1 MTHLLT
7 SLRRLAAAAI
17 LAVAAGAAGAQG
29 VKLPPVDEAAGDAT
43 WVRFKARL
51 LDALAKRDQKFVI
64 SVVDG
69 KIRNT
74 SEKDGIA
81 EFRRLWEP
89 HSAASPLWVE
99 LPKILFLG
107 GAFVK
112 RAKAAAEFCGP
123 YVHSKWPDNAPA
135 DASGAIIAKEVL
147 VKAKP
152 SSAAETRLALSYDLV
167 KVLDWEIEDEDTTSR
182 QKWVQIQTTAG
193 AGYVPEEQVRSP
205 LEYRACFVKSGALWR
220 MTALEVGE

>member
-1 MTHLLT
+1 M
-7 SLRRLAAAAI
+7 
-17 LAVAAGAAGAQG
+17 AQEI
-29 VKLPPVDEAAGDAT
+29 KLPPVDEAAGDAT

-112 RAKAAAEFCGP
+112 RAKATAEFCAP
-123 YVHSKWPDNAPA
+123 YVHYKWPDNAPA
-135 DASGAIIAKEVL
+135 DASGAVIAKEAL
-147 VKAKP
+147 MKTKP
-152 SSAAETRLALSYDLV
+152 SATTETLLTLSYDLV
-167 KVLDWEIEDEDTTSR
+167 KVLDWEIADEDKTSG
-182 QKWVQIQTTAG
+182 QKWVQIQTRAG
-193 AGYVPEEQVRSP
+193 AGYVPEEQIRSP
-205 LEYRACFVKSGALWR
+205 LEYRACFVKSGAGWR

>member
-1 MTHLLT
+1 MTRI
-7 SLRRLAAAAI
+7 SRLVRAV
-17 LAVAAGAAGAQG
+17 AVAAALTATASVVAQEIR
-29 VKLPPVDEAAGDAT
+29 LPPVDEAAGDAT

-64 SVVDG
+64 SIVDG

-112 RAKAAAEFCGP
+112 RDKGVIELCAP
-123 YVHSKWPDNAPA
+123 YVHYKWPDNADA
-135 DASGAIIAKEVL
+135 DASGAITAKEAL
-147 VKAKP
+147 MKAKP
-152 SSAAETRLALSYDLV
+152 SATADTLQTLSYDLV
-167 KVLDWEIEDEDTTSR
+167 KVLDWEIADDDKTSG
-182 QKWVQIQTTAG
+182 QKWVQIQTRAG
-193 AGYVPEEQVRSP
+193 AGFVPEEQVRSP
-205 LEYRACFVKSGALWR
+205 LEYRACFVKSGAGWR

>member
-1 MTHLLT
+1 MNRISRLL
-7 SLRRLAAAAI
+7 RAVAIAAALTGSAG
-17 LAVAAGAAGAQG
+17 GAAQEI
-29 VKLPPVDEAAGDAT
+29 KLPPVDEAAGDAT

-51 LDALAKRDQKFVI
+51 LDALARRDQKFVI
-64 SVVDG
+64 SVIDG

-74 SEKDGIA
+74 SDKDGSA

-89 HSAASPLWVE
+89 HSAVSPLWLE

-112 RAKAAAEFCGP
+112 RDKAPAEFCAP
-123 YVHSKWPDNAPA
+123 YVHYKWPDNAPA
-135 DASGAIIAKEVL
+135 DASGAIIAREVL
-147 VKAKP
+147 VKARP

-167 KVLDWEIEDEDTTSR
+167 KVLDWEIADEDKTST
-182 QKWVQIQTTAG
+182 QKWVQIQTRAG

-205 LEYRACFVKSGALWR
+205 LEFRACFVKSGALWR

>member
-1 MTHLLT
+1 MTRISRLL
-7 SLRRLAAAAI
+7 RAV
-17 LAVAAGAAGAQG
+17 AVAAALTATASGVAQEI
-29 VKLPPVDEAAGDAT
+29 KLPPVDEAAGDAT
-43 WVRFKARL
+43 WVRFKTRL

-64 SVVDG
+64 SIVDG

-74 SEKDGIA
+74 SEKDGVA

-89 HSAASPLWVE
+89 RSAASPLWVE

-112 RAKAAAEFCGP
+112 RDKATAEFCAP
-123 YVHSKWPDNAPA
+123 YVHYKWPDNAPA
-135 DASGAIIAKEVL
+135 DAAGAIIAKEVL
-147 VKAKP
+147 VKAQP
-152 SSAAETRLALSYDLV
+152 SSAAETRLTLSYDLV
-167 KVLDWEIEDEDTTSR
+167 KVLDWEIADEDKTSR
-182 QKWVQIQTTAG
+182 QKWVQIQTRAG

-205 LEYRACFVKSGALWR
+205 LEYRACFVKSGAGWR

>member
-1 MTHLLT
+1 
-7 SLRRLAAAAI
+7 
-17 LAVAAGAAGAQG
+17 
-29 VKLPPVDEAAGDAT
+29 
-43 WVRFKARL
+43 VRFKARL

-69 KIRNT
+69 RIRNT
-74 SEKDGIA
+74 SDKDGIA

-112 RAKAAAEFCGP
+112 RDKATVEFCGP
-123 YVHSKWPDNAPA
+123 YVHYKWPDNAPA
-135 DASGAIIAKEVL
+135 DASGALIAREVL

-167 KVLDWEIEDEDTTSR
+167 KVLDWEIADDDKTSG
-182 QKWVQIQTTAG
+182 QKWVQIQTRAG
-193 AGYVPEEQVRSP
+193 AGFVPEEQVRSP
-205 LEYRACFVKSGALWR
+205 HEYHACFVKSGAGWR